1 MTAVA
6 SDRIPLLTESIEKQA
21 DAEETP
27 AASEIGDADLE
38 LLRSRLTKSGLLLIE
53 RLLAN
58 MLKDLEFTLAE
69 RLRRRAQHELP
80 ILIDDILKEQL
91 SGGPGETKGKPQA

>member
-1 MTAVA
+1 MKPVA

-21 DAEETP
+21 DAEQTP
-27 AASEIGDADLE
+27 EERHVSEADLE
-38 LLRSRLTKSGLLLIE
+38 WLRSKLTKSGLVLIE
-53 RLLAN
+53 RLLAR
-58 MLKDLEFTLAE
+58 MLKDLESTLVE

-91 SGGPGETKGKPQA
+91 SGGPGEDKGKT